1 MAETASPRK
10 VVGTVWVLAAI
21 VGIGLAIVLQ
31 PIGDWAHGT
40 AVDTIAIALWV
51 AVGTT
56 FLEGVIATRQ
66 PVSWSAR

>member
-1 MAETASPRK
+1 MAEAASQRK

-21 VGIGLAIVLQ
+21 VGIGLAFVLR
-31 PIGDWAHGT
+31 PIGDWANGT

-66 PVSWSAR
+66 PASRSAR

>member
-1 MAETASPRK
+1 MAEAASQRK

-21 VGIGLAIVLQ
+21 VGIGLAFVLR
-31 PIGDWAHGT
+31 PIGDWANGT

-51 AVGTT
+51 AVGTP

-66 PVSWSAR
+66 PASRSAR